1 MDADLD
7 ETTLMSV
14 KHIPFTDVRFADVRP
29 VIRRVDDRTTIVG
42 NALPLP
48 AQETQ
53 MTAHLWLGAQ
63 RHGDRCFL
71 AERNADAAATDPW
84 HRITYAQA
92 RQQVD
97 ALSGWLVREGYDG
110 SRPILILSGNSIGH
124 ALLQLAATQ
133 IGIPVLPVSPNYSL
147 ADASHDRLRWIAER
161 FPPSLVYA
169 EDARY
174 APALRALGIPGE
186 RTLTRHPEPGIPGS
200 HDLGALAAQ
209 APGPELAPVVAA
221 VNGTHI
227 AKIILTSGS
236 TGLPKG
242 AAISHA
248 MMLAAAES
256 FFTLWPFLGDAPPVM
271 VDWLPWNHTAGSNG
285 TFNLILRSGGT
296 LYIDDG
302 KPTVQGIARTLENL
316 TLVQPTLMFNVPR
329 GYEFLVPELEKRPD
343 LANRLLADLDLLLY
357 AGAGLSQDTWDRLEH
372 LSVQARGRR
381 IPIVSSLGST
391 ETASPATLSWWGA
404 DRTGSLGLPIPGVE
418 AKLITQGDKTEIR
431 FRGATVMSAY
441 WDDPERSRHAFDEDG
456 FFIIGDAVCWMDAD
470 RPELGFEFDGR
481 LAENF
486 KLSSGI
492 WVSVGTLRLEII
504 AACSPWIEDV
514 VIAGESRDELGL
526 LVFLN
531 QQAIQDRCVSVHDPE
546 ALRQAT
552 SHAVGEIQQAL
563 AALNRTKKGASQR
576 VGRLVLEHEPLS
588 TSRGEIT
595 DKGYV
600 AQNRVLA
607 LRAERVQALYHPTSD
622 EVVLIP

>member
-1 MDADLD
+1 MDANLD
-7 ETTLMSV
+7 ETTSMSV

-29 VIRRVDDRTTIVG
+29 LIRQIDERTTIVG

-48 AQETQ
+48 PQESQ
-53 MTAHLWLGAQ
+53 ITAYLWRGAQ
-63 RHGDRCFL
+63 LHGERCFL
-71 AERNADAAATDPW
+71 AERNPAAEATDPW
-84 HRITYAQA
+84 HRISYAQA
-92 RQQVD
+92 RRQVD
-97 ALSGWLVREGYDG
+97 ALSGWLLRQGHDG
-110 SRPILILSGNSIGH
+110 ARPLLILSGNSIGH

-133 IGIPVLPVSPNYSL
+133 VGIPVLPVSPNYSL
-147 ADASHDRLRWIAER
+147 ADASHDKLRWIVER
-161 FPPSLVYA
+161 FPPALVYA

-186 RTLTRHPEPGIPGS
+186 RILTRRPEPDIAGS
-200 HDLGALAAQ
+200 HDVDTLAKQTPGA
-209 APGPELAPVVAA
+209 ELAPAIAA
-221 VNGTHI
+221 VNGDTI

-236 TGLPKG
+236 TGQPKG

-302 KPTVQGIARTLENL
+302 KPTAQGIARTLENL
-316 TLVQPTLMFNVPR
+316 ALVQPTLMFNVPR
-329 GYEFLVPELEKRPD
+329 GYEFLVPELEKRPE
-343 LANRLLADLDLLLY
+343 LANPLLRGLDILLY

-372 LSVQARGRR
+372 LSVRARGRR

-418 AKLITQGDKTEIR
+418 AKLIRHGDKTEIR
-431 FRGATVMSAY
+431 FRGATVMSSY

-456 FFIIGDAVCWMDAD
+456 FFIIGDAVRWMDED
-470 RPELGFEFDGR
+470 RPELGLEFDGR

-531 QQAIQDRCVSVHDPE
+531 QQAIRERCTATGDPE
-546 ALRQAT
+546 PIPQAT
-552 SHAVGEIQQAL
+552 AQAVRDIRQAL
-563 AALNRTKKGASQR
+563 AAMNRSKKGASQR
-576 VGRLVLEHEPLS
+576 IGRLLVEHEPLS
-588 TSRGEIT
+588 ANRGEIT

-600 AQNRVLA
+600 AQSRVLA
-607 LRAERVQALYHPTSD
+607 LREARVQALYQPTSV